1 MHCKNRIT
9 DVFLADTMQQNEA
22 GMPNS
27 HKCFWPRH
35 PPVTPL
41 NSWSLNINMPQDKQR
56 RCAAAVTPLAVN
68 TIQSNMRHASV
79 TPLDWPSTKTVAHAH
94 IPAVP
99 KHGRAHLDTAQKG
112 RSEESWI
119 SAQELREPLCCPQFS
134 HAPQPYDHLDKSI
147 DVPVVTSQLAQRCI
161 AA

>member
-22 GMPNS
+22 GMLNA

-35 PPVTPL
+35 PPVTP
-41 NSWSLNINMPQDKQR
+41 LNINMPQDKQR

-79 TPLDWPSTKTVAHAH
+79 TPLDWPSTKTVTHAH
-94 IPAVP
+94 LPAEP
-99 KHGRAHLDTAQKG
+99 KHGRALPRKDGPRNAGSRPKNSG
-112 RSEESWI
+112 N
-119 SAQELREPLCCPQFS
+119 LC
-134 HAPQPYDHLDKSI
+134 
-147 DVPVVTSQLAQRCI
+147 
-161 AA
+161 AALNSLMHPSLTTTWTRASTFQW

>member
-1 MHCKNRIT
+1 MGDDKTGGKEGGRGGEGWVQCKNRINN
-9 DVFLADTMQQNEA
+9 VFLADTMQQNEA
-22 GMPNS
+22 GMLNA

-35 PPVTPL
+35 PPVTP
-41 NSWSLNINMPQDKQR
+41 LNINMPQDKQR

-79 TPLDWPSTKTVAHAH
+79 TPPDWPSTKTVAHAH

-112 RSEESWI
+112 RSEECWI
-119 SAQELREPLCCPQFS
+119 SAQELQEPL
-134 HAPQPYDHLDKSI
+134 
-147 DVPVVTSQLAQRCI
+147 
-161 AA
+161 